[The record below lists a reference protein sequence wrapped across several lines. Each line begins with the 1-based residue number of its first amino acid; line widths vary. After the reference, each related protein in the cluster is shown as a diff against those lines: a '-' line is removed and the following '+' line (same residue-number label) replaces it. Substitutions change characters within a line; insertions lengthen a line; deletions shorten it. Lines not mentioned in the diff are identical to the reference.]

1 MAKILS
7 DKLGSFNETLQ
18 GLINYGVI
26 SIGSVDETQS
36 YTEKFAER
44 LNYVL
49 HIVSLWSHACMI
61 DGELAIAEEM
71 SVGQL
76 INYFFGDEN
85 AIFPIEKIDMDAVF
99 NEITET
105 FLAPRPLQEILDYAG
120 EDEELAAVFYEQ
132 ACCIVASDGKLHED
146 EREFLS
152 DLSQKLHLSL
162 VRQKLIESKYI
173 QDLVH

>member
-1 MAKILS
+1 MAKGLS

-18 GLINYGVI
+18 GLVHYGIV
-26 SIGSVDETQS
+26 SIGGEEERQN
-36 YTEKFAER
+36 YTEKFGER

-49 HIVSLWSHACMI
+49 HVVSLWSHACMV

-85 AIFPIEKIDMDAVF
+85 AIFPIEKVDMDAVF
-99 NEITET
+99 NEIAET
-105 FLAPRPLQEILDYAG
+105 FLAPRSLQEILDYVG

-146 EREFLS
+146 ERQFLS
-152 DLSQKLHLSL
+152 ELSQKLHLSL
-162 VRQKLIESKYI
+162 IRQQVIESKYI
-173 QDLVH
+173 QDLAP